1 VSESDDLPSLVQR
14 WTHGDREAFDRL
26 TEILYDDLRV
36 IAHKHLLS
44 ERSDHTLTTT
54 ALVHEA
60 YVELSSRTGPAWQG
74 RAQFF
79 ALLSK
84 VMRHVLIDYARQR
97 QAAKRGG
104 GEVRVPLDD
113 DMMGTETELLELLAV
128 NLALD
133 QLASRDARMVQIVEC
148 RYFGGMPESE
158 IAEALGV
165 STRTVER
172 SWQKARAYL
181 YTVLSPGASA
191 GAAPSTPDKP

>member
-1 VSESDDLPSLVQR
+1 VSEPDDLPSLVQR
-14 WTHGDREAFDRL
+14 WTDGDRTAFDRL
-26 TEILYDDLRV
+26 TEILYDDLRA
-36 IAHKHLLS
+36 IAHRHLLS
-44 ERSDHTLTTT
+44 ERADHTLTTT

-60 YVELSSRTGPAWQG
+60 YVELSGRTGPAWQG

-84 VMRHVLIDYARQR
+84 VMRHVLIDYARRR

-104 GEVRVPLDD
+104 DGVRVPLDD
-113 DMMGTETELLELLAV
+113 DVVRTETQLLEVLAV
-128 NLALD
+128 NEALE
-133 QLASRDARMVQIVEC
+133 QLASRDERMVQIVEC

-165 STRTVER
+165 SIRTVER

-181 YTVLSPGASA
+181 YTVLSPADGS
-191 GAAPSTPDKP
+191 AAPVKP